1 MTGLEKITDRILAD
15 ARADA
20 EATEK
25 TAAEKIAG
33 IRAAGQAEADAIA
46 DRERERL
53 EKDCEDMILR
63 ARSTAEMTRRD
74 LLLEKRASLVD
85 EAFDRAMREIAE
97 MDREKYKDLL
107 VSLLCTALAAQ
118 YASEEES
125 MRLYGEDIRPEE
137 YEVKLNKRDR
147 DACGKDLVALAC
159 RRAAG
164 KNYCGLFDRVR
175 VSEKTAPIDGGL
187 ILLCGDIETNCSFSM
202 ILAGLREELEPQ
214 VAKILFRDLPT

>member
-1 MTGLEKITDRILAD
+1 MTGLEKITERILAD

-25 TAAEKIAG
+25 TAAEKIAK
-33 IRAAGQAEADAIA
+33 IRAAGQAQADAIA

-53 EKDCEDMILR
+53 EQDCENLILR

-74 LLLEKRASLVD
+74 LLLEKRAALVD

-97 MDREKYKDLL
+97 MDREKYKNLL

-118 YASEEES
+118 YTSEEES
-125 MRLYGEDIRPEE
+125 MRLYGEDIRPQA
-137 YEVKLNKRDR
+137 YEVKLNLRDLNS
-147 DACGKDLVALAC
+147 CGKDLVAMAR

-164 KNYCGLFDRVR
+164 KNYYEMFERVH

-187 ILLCGDIETNCSFSM
+187 LLLCGDIETNCSFSM

-214 VAKILFRDLPT
+214 VGKILFRDLPM